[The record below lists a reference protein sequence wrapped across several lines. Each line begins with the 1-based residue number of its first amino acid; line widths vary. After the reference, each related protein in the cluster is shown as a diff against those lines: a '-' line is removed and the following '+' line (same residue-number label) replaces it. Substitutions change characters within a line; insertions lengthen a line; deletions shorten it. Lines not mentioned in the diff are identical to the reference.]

1 MAFKVLQKLWL
12 IYARR
17 MLKLNLSKRATKF
30 LEKLPP
36 KQFHQI
42 DVKISGLLNDPIPPD
57 SSVLK
62 GKASDYRRADIGEY
76 RIVYRV
82 SGDILEI
89 LLIDKRNDDA
99 VYKKLKRIL

>member
-1 MAFKVLQKLWL
+1 
-12 IYARR
+12 
-17 MLKLNLSKRATKF
+17 MLKLNLSKRAAKF
-30 LEKLPP
+30 LEKLPS

-42 DVKISGLLNDPIPPD
+42 DIKINGLLNDPLPPD

-76 RIVYRV
+76 RIIYRV
-82 SGDILEI
+82 NGNVLEI
-89 LLIDKRNDDA
+89 ILIDKRNDDT